1 MKNKILV
8 LLMIT
13 SCILLSALLGISIFT
28 GRKQH
33 GNLLMAKPVEYVI
46 PAYTYQK
53 VEELCEEEF
62 LLTYETRRQARV
74 QAIQSE
80 HTVILISTN
89 SCYPQIMNYL
99 MVDGSFFTKSAW
111 KAGNRHVVL
120 NETAAFQLFGSVCPS
135 GNRIKT
141 AGETWIVTGVM
152 EDHDEDN
159 ANLYIPS
166 SIGDTQIGAL
176 MVLTGSGIGKEYVKS
191 KLKQLDIYDMQYEIT
206 DLSAYSDA
214 LLQRFRTALIIA
226 LCIMIISFI
235 CYGITMLRQY
245 FFDCKIKMERYYFHE
260 LFKENEREFIKMA
273 GIILSIFAG
282 TVMLPVLSVQILA
295 DCLSWQELSLSALKT
310 EEFAGIMLLQR
321 NCYIAANSL
330 FYLLLAVYAGIIIRV
345 LFFRNRHTAN
355 TE

>member
-13 SCILLSALLGISIFT
+13 SFVLLSALLGISIFI
-28 GRKQH
+28 GREQN
-33 GNLLMAKPVEYVI
+33 GNLLMAKPMEYVI

-53 VEELCEEEF
+53 VEELCEKEF
-62 LLTYETRRQARV
+62 LLTYETRKQTKV

-80 HTVILISTN
+80 HTVIFIGTN
-89 SCYPQIMNYL
+89 SCYPQIMNFL

-141 AGETWIVTGVM
+141 AGETWIVTGVI
-152 EDHDEDN
+152 EDHDEEN

-176 MVLTGSGIGKEYVKS
+176 LVLMSGGIGKEYVKN
-191 KLKQLDIYDMQYEIT
+191 KLKQLDIYDTQYEIT

-214 LLQRFRTALIIA
+214 FIQRFRAALKIA

-235 CYGITMLRQY
+235 CYGIALLRQY
-245 FFDCKIKMERYYFHE
+245 FFDYKIKMERYYFHE
-260 LFKENEREFIKMA
+260 LFKKYEREFMKMA
-273 GIILSIFAG
+273 GIILSIFVG
-282 TVMLPVLSVQILA
+282 TAVLLDLSVQILA
-295 DCLSWQELSLSALKT
+295 ACLSWQELSLSALKT
-310 EEFAGIMLLQR
+310 EEFVGKMLLQR
-321 NCYIAANSL
+321 NCYIAANLL
-330 FYLLLAVYAGIIIRV
+330 FYLLMAVYAFILIMV
-345 LFFRNRHTAN
+345 LFFRDRHTAN

>member
-13 SCILLSALLGISIFT
+13 SFVLLSALLGISIFI
-28 GRKQH
+28 GREQH
-33 GNLLMAKPVEYVI
+33 GNLLMAKPMEYVI

-53 VEELCEEEF
+53 VEELCEDEF
-62 LLTYETRRQARV
+62 LITYETRKQAKV

-80 HTVILISTN
+80 HMVVLISTN
-89 SCYPQIMNYL
+89 SCYPQIMNFL

-141 AGETWIVTGVM
+141 AGETWIVTGVI
-152 EDHDEDN
+152 EDHDEEN

-176 MVLTGSGIGKEYVKS
+176 MVLMSSGIGKEYVKS
-191 KLKQLDIYDMQYEIT
+191 KLKQLDIYDTQYEIT

-214 LLQRFRTALIIA
+214 LIQRFWVALKIA
-226 LCIMIISFI
+226 LCIVMISFI
-235 CYGITMLRQY
+235 CFGMAILRQY
-245 FFDCKIKMERYYFHE
+245 FFDFKIKMERNYVHE
-260 LFKENEREFIKMA
+260 LIKKYDREFIKVA

-282 TVMLPVLSVQILA
+282 TVMLLVLSVQILA

-310 EEFAGIMLLQR
+310 EEFAGIMLQQR
-321 NCYIAANSL
+321 GCYIAANSL
-330 FYLLLAVYAGIIIRV
+330 FYLLLVVYACILIMV
-345 LFFRNRHTAN
+345 LFFRNSYTVDKP
-355 TE
+355 